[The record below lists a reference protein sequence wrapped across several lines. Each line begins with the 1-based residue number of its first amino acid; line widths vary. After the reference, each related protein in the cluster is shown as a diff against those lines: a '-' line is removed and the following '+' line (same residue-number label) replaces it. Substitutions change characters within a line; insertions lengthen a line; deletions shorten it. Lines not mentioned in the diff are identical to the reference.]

1 MMKTKAVSPQAGRF
15 SQLSC
20 PVGRGDAAPGKRII
34 AVTTRIMN
42 MLLGAVALGL
52 AIAGGNIAAD
62 ATVRLPAEQ
71 ISGMPSL
78 APLLNQVKATVVTVA
93 ITGRPG
99 LEKNSGQR
107 PRRAASTRDLP
118 ADRQIR
124 ATGSGVIID
133 AEKGLI
139 FTNNHVINGAD
150 DIIVTLGDGR
160 EAPAKRVGSDPS
172 TDVAVIKVQAENLT
186 ALLIDDS
193 DGLEVGDFVLAIGNP
208 YRIGQTV
215 TSGIISGLHRTNVG
229 IEKYEDF
236 IQTDAAI
243 YPGNSGGALV
253 NLRGE
258 LIGINTAFIGATNT
272 NPGMG
277 FAIPINMVRFIADQL
292 LKNREVRRGRLGVTF
307 DDVTPTRVRGL
318 KPSALVTAP
327 MIVKVEKGSP
337 AEGAGLKAG
346 DVVSEL
352 ARISVRDTSDLHNR
366 MWLLSVGDVADLTVV
381 RNGKS
386 VVIRATVVDQDKNIR
401 SK

>member
-1 MMKTKAVSPQAGRF
+1 MATQ
-15 SQLSC
+15 
-20 PVGRGDAAPGKRII
+20 
-34 AVTTRIMN
+34 IMN
-42 MLLGAVALGL
+42 RLLGAVALGL
-52 AIAGGNIAAD
+52 AMAASNIAAD
-62 ATVRLPAEQ
+62 ASIRLPAEEM
-71 ISGMPSL
+71 SGMPSL
-78 APLLNQVKATVVTVA
+78 APLLNQIKAAVVTVS
-93 ITGRPG
+93 ITGRAGREKISRQG
-99 LEKNSGQR
+99 LG
-107 PRRAASTRDLP
+107 RAVNTRDLP
-118 ADRQIR
+118 ADRQIK
-124 ATGSGVIID
+124 AAGSGVIID

-139 FTNNHVINGAD
+139 FTNNHVINGAG
-150 DIIVTLGDGR
+150 DIIVTLADGR
-160 EAPAKRVGSDPS
+160 EAPATLVGSDPN
-172 TDVAVIKVQAENLT
+172 TDVAVIRVQAENLT
-186 ALLIDDS
+186 ALTIGDS

-277 FAIPINMVRFIADQL
+277 FAVPINMVRFIADQL
-292 LKNREVRRGRLGVTF
+292 LKYGEVRRGRLGLTF
-307 DDVTPTRVRGL
+307 DDPTPGL
-318 KPSALVTAP
+318 IRSLKLSGPVTAP
-327 MIVKVEKGSP
+327 VIVKVEKGSP

-366 MWLLSVGDVADLTVV
+366 IGLLSVGDVADLTVV
-381 RNGKS
+381 RNGKP
-386 VVIRATVVDQDKNIR
+386 VLIRATIIDQEKNIR